1 MLCSSNF
8 FFDPLFIAQV
18 FEFVQIDT
26 INYAGSHGTDIK
38 MASTTWGEIVSIS
51 TLHNY
56 SIYVFSGLTCLIDL

>member
-1 MLCSSNF
+1 MQYACSAHRTF

-56 SIYVFSGLTCLIDL
+56 SMYFQGLRV